1 METSENQRL
10 IEVQKKLGFSSQKD
24 FAEALGIKQGS
35 LSDIYREKKGIKVS
49 LSIKKILSKEFS
61 INIKWLETGEGNMF
75 EDSVLETKNWI
86 IDDLSRYESS
96 KHNTTSLER
105 VGLRLDE
112 LCRVKNISYQDL
124 AKLIKIDYVELVT
137 FIAGNKPIPA
147 SILEEIMS
155 KIPEVRPIW
164 LILGYGSLFKEA
176 IDVKDEKIKRL
187 EQELE
192 ELKKRNNTTQD
203 VGRISA

>member
-1 METSENQRL
+1 MDKENIKNFIALLKSKGMVKNQKEFALMIGYKSESA
-10 IEVQKKLGFSSQKD
+10 FSQAIAKSPIPIDTFDK
-24 FAEALGIKQGS
+24 
-35 LSDIYREKKGIKVS
+35 
-49 LSIKKILSKEFS
+49 IKKVYPE
-61 INIKWLETGEGNMF
+61 F
-75 EDSVLETKNWI
+75 EDFLYGEYHLEPKNWI

-147 SILEEIMS
+147 SVLEKVMEM
-155 KIPEVRPIW
+155 IPEIRPIW
-164 LILGYGSLFKEA
+164 LILGYGSVYKEVA
-176 IDVKDEKIKRL
+176 ENKDEEIKL
-187 EQELE
+187 LKQEIE
-192 ELKKRNNTTQD
+192 ELKKRTNSTENVDRKT
-203 VGRISA
+203 A

>member
-1 METSENQRL
+1 MDKENIKNFIALLKSKGMVKNQKEFALIIGYKSESA
-10 IEVQKKLGFSSQKD
+10 FSQAIAKSPIPIDTFDK
-24 FAEALGIKQGS
+24 
-35 LSDIYREKKGIKVS
+35 
-49 LSIKKILSKEFS
+49 IKKVYPE
-61 INIKWLETGEGNMF
+61 F
-75 EDSVLETKNWI
+75 EDFLYGEYHLEPKNWI

>member
-1 METSENQRL
+1 MDKEN
-10 IEVQKKLGFSSQKD
+10 
-24 FAEALGIKQGS
+24 
-35 LSDIYREKKGIKVS
+35 
-49 LSIKKILSKEFS
+49 IKKFISFLKSIGNVKTQKEFALIIGYHS
-61 INIKWLETGEGNMF
+61 ESAFSQAIKKVPIPVDTFDKIKKVYPEF
-75 EDSVLETKNWI
+75 EDFLYGKYHLEPKNWI

-124 AKLIKIDYVELVT
+124 AKLIKVDYVELVT

-147 SILEEIMS
+147 SVLEKVMEM
-155 KIPEVRPIW
+155 IPEIRPIW
-164 LILGYGSLFKEA
+164 LILGYGSIFKEA

>member
-1 METSENQRL
+1 MDKENIKNFIALLKSKGMVKNQKEFALIIGYKSESA
-10 IEVQKKLGFSSQKD
+10 FSQAIAKIPIPID
-24 FAEALGIKQGS
+24 TFDK
-35 LSDIYREKKGIKVS
+35 
-49 LSIKKILSKEFS
+49 IKKVYPE
-61 INIKWLETGEGNMF
+61 F
-75 EDSVLETKNWI
+75 EDFLYGEYHLEPKNWI

-147 SILEEIMS
+147 SVLEKVMEM
-155 KIPEVRPIW
+155 IPEIRPIW
-164 LILGYGSLFKEA
+164 LILGYGSVYKEVA
-176 IDVKDEKIKRL
+176 ENKDEEIKL
-187 EQELE
+187 LKQEIE
-192 ELKKRNNTTQD
+192 ELKKRTNSTENVDRKT
-203 VGRISA
+203 A

>member
-1 METSENQRL
+1 MDKEN
-10 IEVQKKLGFSSQKD
+10 IKKFISFLRSKGRIKSQKD
-24 FAEALGIKQGS
+24 FA
-35 LSDIYREKKGIKVS
+35 
-49 LSIKKILSKEFS
+49 FS
-61 INIKWLETGEGNMF
+61 IGYRSESAFSQAIAKDIIPTETFEKIKNLYPEF
-75 EDSVLETKNWI
+75 EDFLYGEYHLEPKNWI
-86 IDDLSRYESS
+86 IDDLSRYKSS

-147 SILEEIMS
+147 SVLEEIMNN
-155 KIPEVRPIW
+155 IPEVRPIW
-164 LILGYGSLFKEA
+164 LILGYGSIFKEA

>member
-1 METSENQRL
+1 MDKEN
-10 IEVQKKLGFSSQKD
+10 
-24 FAEALGIKQGS
+24 
-35 LSDIYREKKGIKVS
+35 
-49 LSIKKILSKEFS
+49 IKKFISFLKSKGNVKTQKEFALIIGYHS
-61 INIKWLETGEGNMF
+61 DSAFSQAIKKVPIPVDTFDKIKKVYPEFEEFLYGKYHLEP
-75 EDSVLETKNWI
+75 KNWI
-86 IDDLSRYESS
+86 IDDLSRYKSS

-112 LCRVKNISYQDL
+112 LCKVKNISYQDL
-124 AKLIKIDYVELVT
+124 AKLIKVDYVELVT

-147 SILEEIMS
+147 SVLEEIMNN
-155 KIPEVRPIW
+155 IPEVRPIW
-164 LILGYGSLFKEA
+164 LILGYGSIFKEA

>member
-1 METSENQRL
+1 MDKENIKNFISFLRSKGR
-10 IEVQKKLGFSSQKD
+10 IKSQKD
-24 FAEALGIKQGS
+24 FAFTIG
-35 LSDIYREKKGIKVS
+35 YRSESAFSQAIAKSPIPIDTFDK
-49 LSIKKILSKEFS
+49 IKKVYPE
-61 INIKWLETGEGNMF
+61 F
-75 EDSVLETKNWI
+75 EDFLYGEYHLEPKNWI

-112 LCRVKNISYQDL
+112 ICRVKNISYQDL

-164 LILGYGSLFKEA
+164 LILGYGSVYKEVA
-176 IDVKDEKIKRL
+176 ENKDEEIKL
-187 EQELE
+187 LKQEIE
-192 ELKKRNNTTQD
+192 ELKKRTNSTENVDRKT
-203 VGRISA
+203 A

>member
-1 METSENQRL
+1 MNKEH
-10 IEVQKKLGFSSQKD
+10 
-24 FAEALGIKQGS
+24 
-35 LSDIYREKKGIKVS
+35 
-49 LSIKKILSKEFS
+49 IKKFISFLKSIGNVKTQKEFALIIGYHS
-61 INIKWLETGEGNMF
+61 ESAFSQAIKKVPIPVDTFDKIKKVYPEF
-75 EDSVLETKNWI
+75 EDFLYGKYHLEPKNWI
-86 IDDLSRYESS
+86 IDDLSRYKSS

-112 LCRVKNISYQDL
+112 LCKVKNISYQDL
-124 AKLIKIDYVELVT
+124 AKLIKVDYVELVT

-147 SILEEIMS
+147 SVLEEIMNN
-155 KIPEVRPIW
+155 IPEVRPIW
-164 LILGYGSLFKEA
+164 LILGYGSIFKEA

>member
-1 METSENQRL
+1 MDKENIKNFIALLKSKGMVKNQKEFALIIGYKSESA
-10 IEVQKKLGFSSQKD
+10 FSQAIAKSPIPIDTFDK
-24 FAEALGIKQGS
+24 
-35 LSDIYREKKGIKVS
+35 
-49 LSIKKILSKEFS
+49 IKKVYPE
-61 INIKWLETGEGNMF
+61 F
-75 EDSVLETKNWI
+75 EDFLYGEYHLEPKNWI

-147 SILEEIMS
+147 SVLEKVMEM
-155 KIPEVRPIW
+155 IPEIRPIW
-164 LILGYGSLFKEA
+164 LILGYGSVYKEVA
-176 IDVKDEKIKRL
+176 ENKDEEIKL
-187 EQELE
+187 LKQEIE
-192 ELKKRNNTTQD
+192 ELKKRTNSTENVDRKT
-203 VGRISA
+203 A

>member
-1 METSENQRL
+1 MNKEN
-10 IEVQKKLGFSSQKD
+10 
-24 FAEALGIKQGS
+24 
-35 LSDIYREKKGIKVS
+35 
-49 LSIKKILSKEFS
+49 IKKFISFLKSKGNVKTQKEFALIIGYHS
-61 INIKWLETGEGNMF
+61 DSAFSQAIKKVPIPVDTFDKIKKVYPEFEEFLYGKYHLEP
-75 EDSVLETKNWI
+75 KNWI
-86 IDDLSRYESS
+86 IDDLSRYKSS

-112 LCRVKNISYQDL
+112 LCKVKNINYQDL
-124 AKLIKIDYVELVT
+124 AKLIKVDYVELVT

-147 SILEEIMS
+147 SVLEEIMNN
-155 KIPEVRPIW
+155 IPEVRPIW
-164 LILGYGSLFKEA
+164 LILGYGSIFKEA